1 MGLYTRVDFERDT
14 KDCADRAATL
24 AGMLIRHE
32 IDPMQYREMAR
43 RLETL
48 EESYKKKL
56 VITRLVIEDRNS
68 MAKSRLFA
76 WVIGAQ
82 VTSGDGRTPVENILS
97 TRRDGKPILCKWAG
111 WSAKYVPVTVAR
123 LYNLRSQG
131 VTLMESGGGRGA
143 KKPLS
148 LLETL
153 DEQCPKVVYTKAQ
166 GEEIMRRGGMVFFPV
181 EGGAESRDGWLLEA
195 LEGEWTYAPGFVFGN
210 GSVQR

>member
-1 MGLYTRVDFERDT
+1 MDFERDT
-14 KDCADRAATL
+14 KDCADRAAAL
-24 AGMLIRHE
+24 AGMLIRRE

-43 RLETL
+43 KLETL

-82 VTSGDGRTPVENILS
+82 VTSGDGRTPVENIIG

-131 VTLMESGGGRGA
+131 VTLMESGGGRGTA
-143 KKPLS
+143 KKNPS

-153 DEQCPKVVYTKAQ
+153 DEQCPKEIYSVEQ
-166 GEEIMRRGGMVFFPV
+166 GQEIMRRGGMVFFPV
-181 EGGAESRDGWLLEA
+181 KGGAESRDGWLLDA
-195 LEGEWTYAPGFVFGN
+195 PEGEWTYSPGFVFGN
-210 GSVQR
+210 GSVQK